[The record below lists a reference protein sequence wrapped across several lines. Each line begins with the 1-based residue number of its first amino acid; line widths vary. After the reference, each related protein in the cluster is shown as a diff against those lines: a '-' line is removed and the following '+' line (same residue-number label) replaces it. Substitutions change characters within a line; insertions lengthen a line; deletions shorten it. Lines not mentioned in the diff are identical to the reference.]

1 MTAISESVRR
11 RWPLYLGATLVAL
24 LAWSAI
30 AANGGTPDPTD
41 TSHLS
46 HGAVVLD
53 SGLLVFRE
61 GLETILVLAAV
72 TASMVGASQVYR
84 RPVALGAAV
93 GFAASVGTWFLA
105 AWVLGQLGGSGLAVQ
120 AATGL
125 LAVIVLLVVMN
136 WFFHK
141 IYWTGWISAR
151 NRQRKRVLDRAGIDS
166 KRATLIGLILLGL
179 TSVYREGFEVV
190 LFLQNLRLTYG
201 AADVLEGVVLGLAL
215 TAAVG
220 GLTFFAQRKLH
231 YKRMLVFTGILLGV
245 VLIVMVG
252 ESIQEMQLAG
262 WLPETPVAL
271 AIPGW
276 VGLWFAV
283 FPTVEGLAAQVLAAG
298 LVLGSYFGAEYLRV
312 RRPRKRGEAAAVRA
326 GEAPAGADGE
336 GAAKPPFPGPVIVAA
351 EGAPAPAGAVAQRRS
366 TKVETQAS

>member
-1 MTAISESVRR
+1 LTATGQSLRR
-11 RWPLYLGATLVAL
+11 HWPLYLGGLLVAL
-24 LAWSAI
+24 LGWSAFS
-30 AANGGTPDPTD
+30 AHGGTPEP
-41 TSHLS
+41 SASEHLS

-53 SGLLVFRE
+53 SALLVFRE

-72 TASMVGASQVYR
+72 TASMVGATRVYR
-84 RPVALGAAV
+84 RPIALGAAV
-93 GFAASVGTWFLA
+93 GFLASVATWFLA

-141 IYWTGWISAR
+141 VYWTGWIQNR
-151 NRQRKRVLDRAGIDS
+151 NRQKKKILSGAESGGIDGR
-166 KRATLIGLILLGL
+166 RAAMWGLVALGV

-190 LFLQNLRLTYG
+190 LFLQNLRLSYG
-201 AADVLEGVVLGLAL
+201 AGTVLEGVALGLAL

-220 GLTFFAQRKLH
+220 VVTFLAHKH
-231 YKRMLVFTGILLGV
+231 MPYKRMLVLTGVMLGV

-252 ESIQEMQLAG
+252 ESVQEMQLAG
-262 WLPETPVAL
+262 WLPETTVAL

-283 FPTVEGLAAQVLAAG
+283 FPTVEGLVAQVLAAA
-298 LVLGSYFGAEYLRV
+298 LVLGSYFGAEYWRIK
-312 RRPRKRGEAAAVRA
+312 RPRKKAMAETASA
-326 GEAPAGADGE
+326 GPQLNPEAPRIGE
-336 GAAKPPFPGPVIVAA
+336 PVAA
-351 EGAPAPAGAVAQRRS
+351 EPRPQRS
-366 TKVETQAS
+366 IKDATTAS